1 MRTNTAKKI
10 SSAWLR
16 WKLDTKARASLRWD
30 ALLKD
35 IRAAIQVVGGAIGAI
50 IMLGLVILPFYV
62 VIHFVLKYW

>member
-1 MRTNTAKKI
+1 
-10 SSAWLR
+10 
-16 WKLDTKARASLRWD
+16 
-30 ALLKD
+30 LLKD